1 MRVLC
6 IGSAMIDIV
15 VLVDSR
21 NVERM
26 TMTNATSSF
35 LLLEQG
41 TKIEASNVSS
51 HCGGGALNTATA
63 MRQLGAEARVIV
75 KIGMDQNGERVLH
88 QLDAAGIDSS
98 ALTRTKELAT
108 GQAVMIASHDRN
120 ATIFTLRGANGLLR
134 PSDLDPLLFADADLV
149 YVSGLSNRS
158 ADCFPVILRQ
168 AKDVNAF
175 IAVNPGIRQITS
187 RTDALIHSLIDV
199 GLVTINRI
207 EAQALVPTVAARMQG
222 QGRRLRAGVQSE
234 LPWLMRTGL
243 SFGGFD
249 MGLGEFLGGL
259 HGGQPGPAHR
269 HHRWRPTAPI
279 SPIRPACISVR
290 SSRSRCRAP
299 PARAMP
305 SPPTLAF
312 MTASGASAERAL
324 RAAVI
329 NAAAVVTP
337 VRHHER
343 AARFRAVADRAQA
356 AERRPAGDELGLDQG
371 S

>member
-41 TKIEASNVSS
+41 TKIESSSISS
-51 HCGGGALNTATA
+51 HCGGGAVNTATA
-63 MRQLGAEARVIV
+63 MRRLGAEARVIV
-75 KIGMDQNGERVLH
+75 KIGMDQNGERVL
-88 QLDAAGIDSS
+88 QALDAADIDTS
-98 ALTRTKELAT
+98 AVTRTRELAT
-108 GQAVMIASHDRN
+108 GQAVMISSHDRN

-134 PSDLDPLLFADADLV
+134 TSDLDPALFAAADLV

-158 ADCFPVILRQ
+158 ADCFPMILRH
-168 AKDVNAF
+168 AKEAQAF

-187 RTDALIHSLIDV
+187 RTDALIHALIDV
-199 GLVTINRI
+199 GLVTMNRV
-207 EAQALVPTVAARMQG
+207 EAQALVPTVAARLQG
-222 QGRRLRAGVQSE
+222 QGRRLRASAQAGE
-234 LPWLMRTGL
+234 LPRLMRTGL

-249 MGLGEFLGGL
+249 MGLGEFLGGFL
-259 HGGQPGPAHR
+259 AVSRAQRLAITDGTQGAYLADSAGVHFCPILRVKVQG
-269 HHRWRPTAPI
+269 TAGAGDAF
-279 SPIRPACISVR
+279 SA
-290 SSRSRCRAP
+290 
-299 PARAMP
+299 
-305 SPPTLAF
+305 TLAF

-329 NAAAVVTP
+329 NAAGVVTRSDTTSGLLDSEQLLSELKHRNGDLP
-337 VRHHER
+337 V
-343 AARFRAVADRAQA
+343 ASWSWV
-356 AERRPAGDELGLDQG
+356 GG
-371 S
+371 

>member
-26 TMTNATSSF
+26 TMANATSSF

-41 TKIEASNVSS
+41 SKIEASNVSS
-51 HCGGGALNTATA
+51 HCGGGAVNTATA
-63 MRQLGAEARVIV
+63 MRQLGAESRVIV

-98 ALTRTKELAT
+98 AMSRTKELDN
-108 GQAVMIASHDRN
+108 GQAVMVSSHDRN

-134 PSDLDPLLFADADLV
+134 PSDLDPLLFADIDLV

-222 QGRRLRAGVQSE
+222 QGRRLRTSAHSE
-234 LPWLMRTGL
+234 LPWLMRSGL

-249 MGLGEFLGGL
+249 IGLGEFLSGL
-259 HGGQPGPAHR
+259 LAVSRAQRIAVTDGTQGAYLADSAGVHFCPILRVKVQG
-269 HHRWRPTAPI
+269 TAG
-279 SPIRPACISVR
+279 AGDAF
-290 SSRSRCRAP
+290 SS
-299 PARAMP
+299 
-305 SPPTLAF
+305 TLAF

-329 NAAAVVTP
+329 NAAAVVTRSDTTSGLLDSEQLLTELKRRQGELP
-337 VRHHER
+337 V
-343 AARFRAVADRAQA
+343 ASWSW
-356 AERRPAGDELGLDQG
+356 AG
-371 S
+371 

>member
-21 NVERM
+21 NVEGM

-41 TKIEASNVSS
+41 TKVEASSVSS
-51 HCGGGALNTATA
+51 HCGGGAVNTATA
-63 MRQLGAEARVIV
+63 MRRLGAEARVIV

-88 QLDAAGIDSS
+88 QLDDAAIDTS
-98 ALTRTKELAT
+98 AVTRTKELAT
-108 GQAVMIASHDRN
+108 GQAVMISSHDRD

-134 PSDLDPLLFADADLV
+134 PSDRDPMLFADIDLV

-168 AKDVNAF
+168 AKDVDAF

-187 RTDALIHSLIDV
+187 RTDALIHALMDV
-199 GLVTINRI
+199 GLVTMNRV

-222 QGRRLRAGVQSE
+222 QGRRARTSAQAD
-234 LPWLMRTGL
+234 LPRLMRTGL

-249 MGLGEFLGGL
+249 MGLGEFLGGFL
-259 HGGQPGPAHR
+259 A
-269 HHRWRPTAPI
+269 
-279 SPIRPACISVR
+279 V
-290 SSRSRCRAP
+290 SRA
-299 PARAMP
+299 
-305 SPPTLAF
+305 
-312 MTASGASAERAL
+312 
-324 RAAVI
+324 
-329 NAAAVVTP
+329 
-337 VRHHER
+337 
-343 AARFRAVADRAQA
+343 
-356 AERRPAGDELGLDQG
+356 
-371 S
+371 